1 MNTQSKANK
10 VNKNIKKQANTAVA
24 VKKSS
29 VISVYA
35 IVCFIFAFAVYSN
48 TLKHAYV
55 LDDND
60 NFTKNTVIT
69 KGVQAIPT
77 ILKTTYRYGTNNL
90 SDNIYR
96 PLSQIMF
103 AIEWQISP
111 NDPSLSHL
119 INVFFYALS
128 CLLLFIVLLVVP
140 LNTKYSTLSIIKTLV
155 LTPSLG

>member
-10 VNKNIKKQANTAVA
+10 VIKNIKKQANTAVA

-35 IVCFIFAFAVYSN
+35 IVCFLFAFALYSN

-69 KGVQAIPT
+69 KGVV
-77 ILKTTYRYGTNNL
+77 
-90 SDNIYR
+90 
-96 PLSQIMF
+96 F
-103 AIEWQISP
+103 AGQVP
-111 NDPSLSHL
+111 YDSLAEGNGPH
-119 INVFFYALS
+119 
-128 CLLLFIVLLVVP
+128 P
-140 LNTKYSTLSIIKTLV
+140 
-155 LTPSLG
+155 